1 MADVSALVE
10 EIKRLAVSAVD
21 AGKPCGVFFGT
32 VKSEDPLEIAVEQ
45 KLTLGEGQLILPR
58 RLTDHEAEVEPDW
71 ETELQWQD
79 VTGKEHLHEIKGR
92 KKIKVYGGL
101 KTGERVA
108 LLRLEGG
115 QSFLVLDRVGD

>member
-10 EIKRLAVSAVD
+10 EIKRLAVGAVD

-32 VKSEDPLEIAVEQ
+32 VKSDKPLEIAVDQ

-58 RLTDHEAEVEPDW
+58 AVTDYELEVE
-71 ETELQWQD
+71 TN
-79 VTGKEHLHEIKGR
+79 GAK
-92 KKIKVYGGL
+92 KKIKVLNSL
-101 KTGERVA
+101 KVGERVA

-115 QSFLVLDRVGD
+115 QSFLVSDRVGD

>member
-32 VKSEDPLEIAVEQ
+32 VKSAKPLEITVEQ
-45 KLTLGEGQLILPR
+45 KLTLGEEQLILPR
-58 RLTDHEAEVEPDW
+58 AVTDYELEVDMDW
-71 ETELQWQD
+71 ETEIQWKD
-79 VTGKEHLHEIKGR
+79 IPDKKHLHEIKGK
-92 KKIKVYGGL
+92 KKIKVLNSL
-101 KTGERVA
+101 KVGERVA

>member
-10 EIKRLAVSAVD
+10 QIKRLAVGAVD

-32 VKSEDPLEIAVEQ
+32 VKSDKPLEISVDQ

-58 RLTDHEAEVEPDW
+58 AVTDYELEVE
-71 ETELQWQD
+71 TNG
-79 VTGKEHLHEIKGR
+79 VK
-92 KKIKVYGGL
+92 KKIKVLNSL
-101 KTGERVA
+101 KVGERVV

-115 QSFLVLDRVGD
+115 QSFLVSDRVGD

>member
-10 EIKRLAVSAVD
+10 QIKRLAVSAVD

-32 VKSEDPLEIAVEQ
+32 VKSGKPLEIAVDQ

-58 RLTDHEAEVEPDW
+58 AVTDYETEVETEW
-71 ETELQWQD
+71 ETELQWKD
-79 VTGKEHLHEIKGR
+79 VPDKEHLHEIKGK
-92 KKIKVYGGL
+92 KKIKVLNSL